1 MKIQY
6 IGGGGGVAYKGG
18 LEQLRRRLD
27 EKKRVVFLR
36 RRMGV
41 DIPMHTMVILPKIK
55 LFKK

>member
-1 MKIQY
+1 MDE
-6 IGGGGGVAYKGG
+6 YKGR

-27 EKKRVVFLR
+27 EKKGVVFLR